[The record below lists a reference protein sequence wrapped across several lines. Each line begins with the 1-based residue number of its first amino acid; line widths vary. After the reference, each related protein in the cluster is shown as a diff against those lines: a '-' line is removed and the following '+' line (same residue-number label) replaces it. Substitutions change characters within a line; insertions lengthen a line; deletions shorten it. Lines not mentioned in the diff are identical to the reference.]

1 MVLKKST
8 CIRHIIDNL
17 FFSTQIDI
25 GDEYT
30 QYQRLT
36 LYIYSRNIILLV
48 QTNWTKQLRKKK
60 LIL

>member
-36 LYIYSRNIILLV
+36 LYIYKADTLFY
-48 QTNWTKQLRKKK
+48 
-60 LIL
+60 

>member
-30 QYQRLT
+30 HAVSKTGSIYIADT
-36 LYIYSRNIILLV
+36 LFY
-48 QTNWTKQLRKKK
+48 
-60 LIL
+60 

>member
-8 CIRHIIDNL
+8 CIRHIDTCNL

-30 QYQRLT
+30 QYQRLA
-36 LYIYSRNIILLV
+36 LYI
-48 QTNWTKQLRKKK
+48 
-60 LIL
+60 